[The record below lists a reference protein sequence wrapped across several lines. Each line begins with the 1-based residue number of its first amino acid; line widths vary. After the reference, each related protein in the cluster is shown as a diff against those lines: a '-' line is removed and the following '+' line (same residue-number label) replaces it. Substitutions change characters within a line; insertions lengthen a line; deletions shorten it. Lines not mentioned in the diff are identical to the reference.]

1 MRREPAADL
10 RRTLLESARHLFA
23 TEGMEAVSMRKIA
36 RAAGC
41 SATAIYLHF
50 PDKLALVEELALAE
64 FLELARSFQPLANLP
79 DPLQRL
85 RALGRTYAAFALARP
100 DSYRFLFMTPK
111 PQVSP
116 DQSRLR
122 NRPEENAYLLLR
134 KVLAEAIAAGC
145 FREEFTDP
153 DLLAQTLLCGV
164 HGVVALHISNF
175 QDPWVPW
182 RAVERRVDTMLDA
195 LLRGLGNGGKP

>member
-1 MRREPAADL
+1 VARPHDPNL
-10 RRTLLESARHLFA
+10 RQTLLKAARHLFA
-23 TEGMEAVSMRKIA
+23 EEGLDAVSMRKIA
-36 RAAGC
+36 RAANC

-50 PDKLALVEELALAE
+50 PDKQALVEELALTE
-64 FLELARSFQPLANLP
+64 FLDLAQAFAPLAALP
-79 DPLQRL
+79 DPVERL
-85 RALGRTYAAFALARP
+85 RAMGRAYAAFALSRP

-116 DQSRLR
+116 VRSGLR
-122 NRPEENAYLLLR
+122 NQPQENAYLLLR
-134 KVLAEAIAAGC
+134 AFLAEALQTGR
-145 FREEFTDP
+145 FRKEFTDP

-182 RAVERRVDTMLDA
+182 RPVEGRVDTMIDA
-195 LLRGLGNGGKP
+195 LFGGLLEGGA